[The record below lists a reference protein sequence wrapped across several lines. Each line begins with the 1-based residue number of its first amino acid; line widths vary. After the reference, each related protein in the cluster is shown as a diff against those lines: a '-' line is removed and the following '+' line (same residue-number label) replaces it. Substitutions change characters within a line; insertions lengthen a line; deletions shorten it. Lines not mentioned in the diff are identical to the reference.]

1 MILPFCWLR
10 LNILQSMRSDTV
22 VSGRSRFIARP
33 HPRLPSRTAWRQIK
47 PNRGAREHR
56 KALPPPRALP
66 SSPACQ
72 TVRERQ
78 QQCCSKSF
86 KLHEAR
92 SLCSLGSSRH
102 VLTLVLGG
110 GQQGSWQMAENLS
123 AGVRVRLHSL
133 QAAAQHNGVDG
144 HLLKWNASTG
154 RWGVK
159 LSTGQE
165 LSVRPAN
172 VMPTCSHAGCGQ
184 RIGAS
189 EAAGAGLRT
198 CAKCRQVRYCS
209 RACQKAA

>member
-1 MILPFCWLR
+1 MLAGL
-10 LNILQSMRSDTV
+10 
-22 VSGRSRFIARP
+22 IA
-33 HPRLPSRTAWRQIK
+33 H
-47 PNRGAREHR
+47 
-56 KALPPPRALP
+56 AL
-66 SSPACQ
+66 
-72 TVRERQ
+72 
-78 QQCCSKSF
+78 
-86 KLHEAR
+86 KL
-92 SLCSLGSSRH
+92 G
-102 VLTLVLGG
+102 LGG
-110 GQQGSWQMAENLS
+110 RRQGSSWQMAENLS

-198 CAKCRQVRYCS
+198 CAKCRRVVYCS
-209 RACQKAA
+209 RTCQKAAWKGGHKQECEELQQERGTIS

>member
-1 MILPFCWLR
+1 
-10 LNILQSMRSDTV
+10 
-22 VSGRSRFIARP
+22 
-33 HPRLPSRTAWRQIK
+33 
-47 PNRGAREHR
+47 
-56 KALPPPRALP
+56 
-66 SSPACQ
+66 
-72 TVRERQ
+72 
-78 QQCCSKSF
+78 
-86 KLHEAR
+86 
-92 SLCSLGSSRH
+92 
-102 VLTLVLGG
+102 
-110 GQQGSWQMAENLS
+110 MAENLS

-209 RACQKAA
+209 RACQKSDWSYHNNYCRRLSVLEVAWPNAPLSNRFEPEAEP